1 MSWIYTLVF
10 AGLMFSSPADT
21 VPGTE
26 IAFTAEP
33 VDSVIVMSDES
44 EKFDQTYPLNANGRV
59 NVSNVNGSI
68 VVEAWDRNEVRLE
81 YTKVADSKER
91 LADVEVRI
99 DSRPD
104 YFSVETDYGNW
115 HDRKGDGMWKN
126 RNNGKLTVDYKLM
139 VPRGAVLNEIETVN
153 GSVSVSNF
161 TNITKVSAVN
171 GSVSATNIR
180 GTASLSTVNGE
191 VTADFDQLQSGSK
204 INLDT
209 VNGKVN
215 LLIPS
220 DSHATVKADSL
231 NGVITNGF
239 GLPVHKGKYV
249 GRDLYGR
256 IGNGD
261 VQIRLNSVNG
271 ALSIGRKNDGKN
283 ASPATNLLPQK
294 DKDGEDWNDVDVDI
308 DNDDESK
315 IDTQEM
321 NRDIAR
327 AVSEAERETSRA
339 ARELNR
345 ELGNVG
351 PVLNKAI
358 IKDIAKAKKK
368 INIDT
373 RELSEK
379 IRESQIMQK
388 DLMGKIDFLNFTAA
402 VPRVEKKSNSF
413 VVKGV
418 PKVTVDA
425 KGCSVRV
432 LGWDKSEVQYT
443 VTQFSEARRRADLTI
458 SESQTDAS
466 VNIVIRNPNGDAVNG
481 DFSNEQNRVRI
492 DVYVPKRSNLKI
504 DANGE
509 IRLEGVSGE
518 VELTGSDEA
527 INIRDLDGKLRLTN
541 GDGRIRVI
549 GFRGELDANS
559 VNGSMNL
566 EGDFKKLNAKAVDG
580 AIVLT
585 LPVNTSADLIANC
598 TELAGDGIQM
608 VRNGGDDARPR
619 YKIGQGGPLYD
630 LSTNG
635 EIQVRGDSVIKESF

>member
-10 AGLMFSSPADT
+10 AGLMFSSEGKAVSGHEFALQPQPLNA
-21 VPGTE
+21 
-26 IAFTAEP
+26 
-33 VDSVIVMSDES
+33 VIVMSDES
-44 EKFDQTYPLNANGRV
+44 EKFDQTYPLSANGRV

-68 VVEAWDRNEVRLE
+68 IVEAWDRNEVRLE
-81 YTKVADSKER
+81 YTKVADTKER

-99 DSRPD
+99 ESRPD

-115 HDRKGDGMWKN
+115 HDRKGSGQWKN
-126 RNNGKLTVDYKLM
+126 HNSGKLTVDYKLM
-139 VPRGAVLNEIETVN
+139 VPRGAALNEVETVN
-153 GSVSVSNF
+153 GSVTVSNF
-161 TNITKVSAVN
+161 INITKVSAVN

-191 VTADFDQLQSGSK
+191 VTADFDQLQSGTK

-220 DSHATVKADSL
+220 DSNATIKADSL
-231 NGVITNGF
+231 NGNISNAF

-256 IGNGD
+256 IGTGD

-271 ALSIGRKNDGKN
+271 ALSIGRKNDGRN
-283 ASPATNLLPQK
+283 PSPATNLLPQK
-294 DKDGEDWNDVDVDI
+294 DKDDEDWGDVDVDV
-308 DNDDESK
+308 DAGAK
-315 IDTQEM
+315 INTDKM
-321 NRDIAR
+321 NREIAR
-327 AVSEAERETSRA
+327 AVRDAERESGRA
-339 ARELNR
+339 TREMGK
-345 ELGNVG
+345 ELEKLG
-351 PVLNKAI
+351 PALNKAVV
-358 IKDIAKAKKK
+358 KDLAKANKK
-368 INIDT
+368 ISIDT

-388 DLMGKIDFLNFTAA
+388 DMMAKMDFLNFTAA

-413 VVKGV
+413 AVKGV

-432 LGWDKSEVQYT
+432 RGWDKSEVQYT
-443 VTQFSEARRRADLTI
+443 VTQFAEARNRADLSI
-458 SESQTDAS
+458 SESQSDSS
-466 VNIVIRNPNGDAVNG
+466 VDIVVRNPNDDAVNG
-481 DFSNEQNRVRI
+481 NFASEHNRVRI
-492 DVYVPKRSNLKI
+492 DIYVPRKSNLKI
-504 DANGE
+504 EANGE

-518 VELTGSDEA
+518 VELAGSDEA
-527 INIRDLDGKLRLTN
+527 INIRDLDGKLRVTN

-549 GFRGELDANS
+549 GFRGELEANS
-559 VNGSMNL
+559 INGSMNL

-580 AIVLT
+580 SIVLT
-585 LPVNTSADLIANC
+585 LPEDTSADLIANC
-598 TELAGDGIQM
+598 TDLAGEGIAM

-619 YKIGQGGPLYD
+619 YKIGRGGPLFD

-635 EIQVRGDSVIKESF
+635 EIQVRGESVIKESL